1 MNIHYKPQHY
11 NITTLQH
18 YNSAL
23 FLVAEHG
30 TWNAPL
36 AEALMLATHSQKS
49 EVKYLISFTKYVGYY
64 VDNALKRTFR

>member
-11 NITTLQH
+11 NITTLQQCI
-18 YNSAL
+18 AL

-36 AEALMLATHSQKS
+36 AEALLATHSQKS